1 MIKANLQK
9 SKNTGVYFS
18 DVVTPEVLRDVC
30 YRITGQTTFTHVYV
44 DNDYQDMFLEKS
56 YNKGRMAIMQY
67 KDAVSY
73 ISFSE
78 LEIGGRN
85 SSVQSV
91 PTAFNLYYSNPYPE
105 KRLYYY
111 FLNVSGNAETDYQ
124 IMIYRLMNTIGFEFL
139 NASGSL
145 QTGDYKLGDFGVAR
159 QMSNATRGLSK
170 QGTPLYMAPEVYLG
184 KPYDATADLYSL
196 GLVLHY
202 LLNGR
207 MMPFAPM
214 TGRML
219 THEQRDEAFQRRISG
234 EELPLPV

>member
-1 MIKANLQK
+1 MMQLRGHSNIVSCEDFVVIPRTGEIGYDILIRMELLTPLTARIRQGMTTADVARLGVGICRALELCHG
-9 SKNTGVYFS
+9 KNIIH
-18 DVVTPEVLRDVC
+18 RDVKP
-30 YRITGQTTFTHVYV
+30 
-44 DNDYQDMFLEKS
+44 DNIF
-56 YNKGRMAIMQY
+56 
-67 KDAVSY
+67 VS
-73 ISFSE
+73 E
-78 LEIGGRN
+78 
-85 SSVQSV
+85 
-91 PTAFNLYYSNPYPE
+91 
-105 KRLYYY
+105 
-111 FLNVSGNAETDYQ
+111 
-124 IMIYRLMNTIGFEFL
+124 
-139 NASGSL
+139 
-145 QTGDYKLGDFGVAR
+145 TGDYKLGDFGVAR